1 MFEFTYFELSV
12 GYRLQPTREIVTCCL
27 KYLPN
32 NYRIITEK
40 RKILPIIMLFVKS
53 RNKKSSNSR
62 TKNSQTAEQ

>member
-12 GYRLQPTREIVTCCL
+12 GYRLQPTRDKLSRVALNI
-27 KYLPN
+27 
-32 NYRIITEK
+32 YRIITEK

-62 TKNSQTAEQ
+62 TKNSQTTER